1 MYVYIYIYIYIHNLY
16 IYIYI
21 VYIYT
26 RKIGSSDMCQDLAL
40 PHVFTTCLYY
50 MSLYIQGTS
59 AHRTCARTSLP
70 RFGRVN
76 VFVYL
81 LDLFIRVCMCVHIC
95 SCVYVCVYMY
105 VLDMC
110 PLLHVFTTC
119 LYYMSLLH
127 VFTTCLY

>member
-1 MYVYIYIYIYIHNLY
+1 
-16 IYIYI
+16 
-21 VYIYT
+21 
-26 RKIGSSDMCQDLAL
+26 MCQDLAL

-70 RFGRVN
+70 RCGRVN
-76 VFVYL
+76 LFVYL

-110 PLLHVFTTC
+110 PLQHVFTTC

-127 VFTTCLY
+127 VFTELDMFPLPHVLTTCLYYMSLLHVFTACLYCT